1 MVVKT
6 IVVSNLFSF
15 EYEGSNPSLPTIKY
29 KKTCILFFTTH
40 TNKTLPKGEKIK
52 FSTNKE
58 KGNAGL
64 GIAIAYYSTN
74 GYTVSIPLNDTQDY
88 DLVVDKNSCLKKV
101 QVKATSC
108 KTKYNKYQ
116 VALKSCGGTLG
127 KTYKTIIDT
136 DIDELF
142 IVTDAM
148 DIFIIPIKEV
158 VNKSTI
164 NLCEKY
170 EKFRIKYNV

>member
-1 MVVKT
+1 MIFK
-6 IVVSNLFSF
+6 S
-15 EYEGSNPSLPTIKY
+15 
-29 KKTCILFFTTH
+29 
-40 TNKTLPKGEKIK
+40 
-52 FSTNKE
+52 NKE

-88 DLVVDKNSCLKKV
+88 DLIVDKNNVLKKV

-116 VALKSCGGTLG
+116 VALKSCGGTKG
-127 KTYKTIIDT
+127 ETYKTM
-136 DIDELF
+136 IDEGF
-142 IVTDAM
+142 IVTDTM
-148 DIFIIPIKEV
+148 EMFIIPIEEIK
-158 VNKSTI
+158 NKTTL

-170 EKFRIKYNV
+170 EKNRVKI